1 MIHISEISTEAPA
14 EKRGAL
20 ENKVYETLQ
29 KLGIAFERVDNDA
42 VDAMED
48 CVEISEKLG
57 AEIRKSILLCNRK
70 KTSFYL
76 AVLPA
81 DKAFDTKV
89 FCEKVGC
96 SRVSFAPGE
105 SMEEILGVHPGEL
118 SVMSI
123 LNDEEDD
130 VQVVIDKDV
139 ADAEWFACNP
149 GANTTHIKFQTK
161 KLLDQFLPRAG
172 HRAIIVEL

>member
-48 CVEISEKLG
+48 CVEIGEKLG

-76 AVLPA
+76 AAVSYTHLLDGIHDEFAARISAGISPA
-81 DKAFDTKV
+81 DW
-89 FCEKVGC
+89 EN
-96 SRVSFAPGE
+96 
-105 SMEEILGVHPGEL
+105 LGRRCV
-118 SVMSI
+118 
-123 LNDEEDD
+123 
-130 VQVVIDKDV
+130 
-139 ADAEWFACNP
+139 
-149 GANTTHIKFQTK
+149 
-161 KLLDQFLPRAG
+161 
-172 HRAIIVEL
+172 

>member
-48 CVEISEKLG
+48 CVEIGEKLG

-70 KTSFYL
+70 KTSFFSRCFPPARALKPKGSARKL
-76 AVLPA
+76 AGPA
-81 DKAFDTKV
+81 FP
-89 FCEKVGC
+89 
-96 SRVSFAPGE
+96 SRRGE
-105 SMEEILGVHPGEL
+105 GWRES
-118 SVMSI
+118 
-123 LNDEEDD
+123 
-130 VQVVIDKDV
+130 
-139 ADAEWFACNP
+139 
-149 GANTTHIKFQTK
+149 
-161 KLLDQFLPRAG
+161 
-172 HRAIIVEL
+172 